1 LCAHNGYGFDFPIL
15 LSNMERCGMK
25 EHVLKKINLH
35 FADTFQFCK
44 ELQEDHLIKELQ
56 ETKLSMDSLFSKFCP
71 GKQFLN
77 RHRAM
82 GDVNAMVEIF
92 SKEPFKTA
100 FNNID
105 YATSESLCEWFTIQ
119 YNEKEQRILLEEK
132 MAKLD
137 AYTRNVYSKKLFQL
151 QLTYDGL
158 QAIFENCC
166 SYMDFYEVLQD
177 RGIDR
182 KTAKHFACQFGSM
195 GLRNQG
201 TEPYCNLPKSAVT
214 GGEELDYSL
223 DNVDLLLT
231 KEETERPPNV
241 PPVPSVDDGMMCES
255 TECWDDELD
264 ESRSF
269 TFTIPK
275 HVVPLSL
282 TIDDFVSNS
291 PSKQSKTSKQKGKN
305 SYSSKQNSK
314 NLQHQNSKPVHEIEN
329 VNNGNKLGDL
339 AETKSTAKSNTRP
352 NVSRKKPDPADVFR
366 NGASSLQVGKFP
378 DKKERYEL
386 EKEVLNQIGKVNEE
400 NNSEEDG
407 IRKQSNYVKETSVE
421 DIPKTSEIFGA
432 ESTTPTNSE
441 LLRNEGKS
449 TAKETSQKDGMNNKK
464 FPRKF
469 VRKTMK
475 KSRNN
480 KNSYAHKQ
488 SSSGSVQGNTAV
500 VTMKRNN
507 NKQSEESCEHEM
519 TADEEPG
526 VVPLHEKYALKE
538 SDVKTS
544 QENSNGQLSGSLGV
558 SASGNGENFASV
570 ARNDVISKTAQI
582 DASKNPVGNRPT
594 SKRQHRK
601 QDVVKDNSS
610 GLKKEISSNNV
621 TTRESLVSQRNQPVA
636 DEEFK
641 SSNGGKLPFNTP
653 KDVLK
658 ENLNENKS
666 MSNSESRK
674 TSLKRNQ
681 ASTYQSN
688 YDLNNSRLVSQQQT
702 AETNGVASELVQSEL
717 SELDGKKDQ
726 RNDKLVLK
734 RDKQVPRRSREIR
747 ERNKEFAVLQGD
759 KQKNTE
765 KENIC
770 HQDTTVLEGDTGIMK
785 KTEVIH
791 EGNVGQKEA
800 TILVRNKKDQKKK
813 TKLKRKQNRQ
823 PVVFVN
829 RKSIEE
835 KQKNWPRVEIFVGD
849 FPIHVPVEP
858 SAVCQLQD
866 SRAEEESDLNA
877 ESKEKGK
884 DSCGELET
892 QPGKSEQVLDN
903 VRSDE
908 GMKSSHVQV
917 TNDDSSIENSNQD
930 QSTLEQCDGE
940 AERKEGAESI
950 VTSELHDG
958 LIPED
963 SNVGSMVQSSNSVA
977 TSSKLECRTSSID
990 QVSNIQLLHTSD
1002 EIPVSTAVKTTDS
1015 SQQTELDIDWYKG
1028 KERKKLVDQ
1037 EQQTDCALLSTFNIE
1052 TSLSLV
1058 HMQDKETLT
1067 DHPASRRAQSTD
1079 TISSYGDNLSD
1090 SYGTSPCSPLY
1101 DTDSQYDIN
1110 TEVFNRRE
1118 YESPAGVFDI
1128 SMSPHHDDRYLKK
1141 DSPYPE
1147 RDTQYPEENTRHPET
1162 RYLEEDT
1169 WYPEDVTRYEIPSPE
1184 GNYEY
1189 DGFFY
1194 ARKYQRMPRAD
1205 LDCNISS
1212 NSNIM
1217 RQRFPT
1223 HPCPPV
1229 PSPIYPANPNHIPAA
1244 PLFHHRFPQQY
1255 FQRLPGN
1262 TSNFLPHQYH
1272 GSFKF

>member
-1 LCAHNGYGFDFPIL
+1 MIP
-15 LSNMERCGMK
+15 
-25 EHVLKKINLH
+25 V
-35 FADTFQFCK
+35 
-44 ELQEDHLIKELQ
+44 
-56 ETKLSMDSLFSKFCP
+56 
-71 GKQFLN
+71 FL
-77 RHRAM
+77 
-82 GDVNAMVEIF
+82 
-92 SKEPFKTA
+92 
-100 FNNID
+100 
-105 YATSESLCEWFTIQ
+105 
-119 YNEKEQRILLEEK
+119 EK

-241 PPVPSVDDGMMCES
+241 PPLPSVDDAMVCES

-264 ESRSF
+264 ETRSF

-291 PSKQSKTSKQKGKN
+291 PSKKSKTSKQKGNN

-386 EKEVLNQIGKVNEE
+386 EKEILNQIGKVNEE
-400 NNSEEDG
+400 NNLEEDE
-407 IRKQSNYVKETSVE
+407 IRKQSNDVKETSVE
-421 DIPKTSEIFGA
+421 DIPKTCEIFDA

-441 LLRNEGKS
+441 FLRNEGKS
-449 TAKETSQKDGMNNKK
+449 QKDGMNSKK

-469 VRKTMK
+469 VRKMMK

-480 KNSYAHKQ
+480 KTSYAHKQ

-500 VTMKRNN
+500 VTIKRND
-507 NKQSEESCEHEM
+507 KQSEESCEHKM
-519 TADEEPG
+519 AAVEEPG

-538 SDVKTS
+538 SEVKTS
-544 QENSNGQLSGSLGV
+544 QENSNGQLSGSLGG
-558 SASGNGENFASV
+558 SARGNGESFASV
-570 ARNDVISKTAQI
+570 ARNDVISITAQI
-582 DASKNPVGNRPT
+582 DASKNAVGNRPT

-601 QDVVKDNSS
+601 QNVVKDNSS

-636 DEEFK
+636 DEDFK
-641 SSNGGKLPFNTP
+641 SSNGGKHRVNTQQ
-653 KDVLK
+653 DVLK
-658 ENLNENKS
+658 EDLNENKT
-666 MSNSESRK
+666 MSNSESLK
-674 TSLKRNQ
+674 TSRERNQ
-681 ASTYQSN
+681 ASTSQSN
-688 YDLNNSRLVSQQQT
+688 YGLNNSRLVSQQQT
-702 AETNGVASELVQSEL
+702 AKTNGVASELVQSES
-717 SELDGKKDQ
+717 SELDCKKHQ
-726 RNDKLVLK
+726 RNDKLLK
-734 RDKQVPRRSREIR
+734 GDEQVPRRSREIR
-747 ERNKEFAVLQGD
+747 ERSKEFAVLQGD

-765 KENIC
+765 KTQEENIC
-770 HQDTTVLEGDTGIMK
+770 HQDTTVLQGDKGIMK

-791 EGNVGQKEA
+791 EGNIGQKET
-800 TILVRNKKDQKKK
+800 TILVRNKQGQKKK

-849 FPIHVPVEP
+849 FPVHVPVEP

-866 SRAEEESDLNA
+866 SRAEDESDLNV
-877 ESKEKGK
+877 ESNEKEK
-884 DSCGELET
+884 DSCEELET
-892 QPGKSEQVLDN
+892 QPGENEQVLDN

-908 GMKSSHVQV
+908 GMKPSNVQV
-917 TNDDSSIENSNQD
+917 TNDDISIENSNQD
-930 QSTLEQCDGE
+930 QTTLEQCDGKV
-940 AERKEGAESI
+940 ERKEGTESI
-950 VTSELHDG
+950 VTSELHYG
-958 LIPED
+958 LISED
-963 SNVGSMVQSSNSVA
+963 SNVASVVQSSNSVA
-977 TSSKLECRTSSID
+977 TSSKLECTTSSID
-990 QVSNIQLLHTSD
+990 QFSNIQLAHTSH

-1037 EQQTDCALLSTFNIE
+1037 EQQTDCALLSTFNVE
-1052 TSLSLV
+1052 TSLSPV

-1067 DHPASRRAQSTD
+1067 DQPVSRRAQSTD

-1110 TEVFNRRE
+1110 AEVFNRRE

-1184 GNYEY
+1184 ENYEY

-1205 LDCNISS
+1205 LDCNTSS

-1217 RQRFPT
+1217 PQRFPT

-1229 PSPIYPANPNHIPAA
+1229 SSPIYPANPNHIPAP
-1244 PLFHHRFPQQY
+1244 PLFHQRFPQQY

-1262 TSNFLPHQYH
+1262 TSNVLPHHYH

>member
-1 LCAHNGYGFDFPIL
+1 MIP
-15 LSNMERCGMK
+15 
-25 EHVLKKINLH
+25 V
-35 FADTFQFCK
+35 
-44 ELQEDHLIKELQ
+44 
-56 ETKLSMDSLFSKFCP
+56 
-71 GKQFLN
+71 FL
-77 RHRAM
+77 
-82 GDVNAMVEIF
+82 
-92 SKEPFKTA
+92 
-100 FNNID
+100 
-105 YATSESLCEWFTIQ
+105 
-119 YNEKEQRILLEEK
+119 EK

-241 PPVPSVDDGMMCES
+241 PPLPSVDDAMVCES

-264 ESRSF
+264 ETRSF

-275 HVVPLSL
+275 YVVPLSL

-291 PSKQSKTSKQKGKN
+291 PSKKSKTSKQKGKN

-352 NVSRKKPDPADVFR
+352 NVSKKKPDPADVFR

-386 EKEVLNQIGKVNEE
+386 EKKILNQIGKVNEE
-400 NNSEEDG
+400 NNLEEDE
-407 IRKQSNYVKETSVE
+407 IRKQSNDVKETSVE
-421 DIPKTSEIFGA
+421 DIPKTCEIFDA

-441 LLRNEGKS
+441 FLRNEGKS
-449 TAKETSQKDGMNNKK
+449 TGKETSQKDEMNNKK

-469 VRKTMK
+469 VRKMMK

-500 VTMKRNN
+500 ATMKRNN
-507 NKQSEESCEHEM
+507 SKQSEGSCEHEM
-519 TADEEPG
+519 TAVEEPG
-526 VVPLHEKYALKE
+526 GVPLHEKYALKE
-538 SDVKTS
+538 SEVKTS

-558 SASGNGENFASV
+558 SARGNGESFASV
-570 ARNDVISKTAQI
+570 ARNDVISITAQI
-582 DASKNPVGNRPT
+582 DASKNAVGNRPT

-601 QDVVKDNSS
+601 QNVVKDNSS

-641 SSNGGKLPFNTP
+641 SSNGGKHRVNTP
-653 KDVLK
+653 QDVLK
-658 ENLNENKS
+658 EDLNENKT
-666 MSNSESRK
+666 MSNSESLK
-674 TSLKRNQ
+674 TSR
-681 ASTYQSN
+681 
-688 YDLNNSRLVSQQQT
+688 
-702 AETNGVASELVQSEL
+702 
-717 SELDGKKDQ
+717 
-726 RNDKLVLK
+726 
-734 RDKQVPRRSREIR
+734 
-747 ERNKEFAVLQGD
+747 
-759 KQKNTE
+759 
-765 KENIC
+765 
-770 HQDTTVLEGDTGIMK
+770 
-785 KTEVIH
+785 
-791 EGNVGQKEA
+791 EGNIGQKET
-800 TILVRNKKDQKKK
+800 TILVRNKKGQNKK

-835 KQKNWPRVEIFVGD
+835 KQKHWPRVEIFVGD
-849 FPIHVPVEP
+849 FPVHVPVEP

-866 SRAEEESDLNA
+866 NRAEDESDLNA
-877 ESKEKGK
+877 ESKKKGK

-892 QPGKSEQVLDN
+892 QAGENEQVLDN

-908 GMKSSHVQV
+908 GMKPSDVQV
-917 TNDDSSIENSNQD
+917 TNDDISIENSNQD
-930 QSTLEQCDGE
+930 QTTLDQCDGE
-940 AERKEGAESI
+940 VERKEAAEII

-958 LIPED
+958 LISED
-963 SNVGSMVQSSNSVA
+963 SNVTSVVQSSNSVA
-977 TSSKLECRTSSID
+977 TSSKLECTTSSID
-990 QVSNIQLLHTSD
+990 QFSNIQLAHTSH

-1067 DHPASRRAQSTD
+1067 DQPVSRRAQSTD

-1110 TEVFNRRE
+1110 AEVFNRRE

-1147 RDTQYPEENTRHPET
+1147 RDTQYPEENTRQPET

-1184 GNYEY
+1184 ENYEY

-1205 LDCNISS
+1205 LDCNTSS

-1217 RQRFPT
+1217 PQRFPT

-1229 PSPIYPANPNHIPAA
+1229 PSPIYPANPNHIPAP

>member
-1 LCAHNGYGFDFPIL
+1 VERCGIKASDLEGKPAFHVIFNKFLKWLHNLLKRVRQKTGDSYFPVLCAHNGYGFDFPIL

-166 SYMDFYEVLQD
+166 SYMDFYE
-177 RGIDR
+177 
-182 KTAKHFACQFGSM
+182 
-195 GLRNQG
+195 
-201 TEPYCNLPKSAVT
+201 
-214 GGEELDYSL
+214 
-223 DNVDLLLT
+223 
-231 KEETERPPNV
+231 EETERPPNV

-386 EKEVLNQIGKVNEE
+386 EKEILNQIGKVYEE
-400 NNSEEDG
+400 NNLEEDE
-407 IRKQSNYVKETSVE
+407 IRKQSNDVKETSVE

-441 LLRNEGKS
+441 FLRNEGKS

-500 VTMKRNN
+500 VPMKRNN
-507 NKQSEESCEHEM
+507 NKQSEGSCEHEM
-519 TADEEPG
+519 TADEVPG

-558 SASGNGENFASV
+558 SASGNGENFAPV

-610 GLKKEISSNNV
+610 GLKKEISSNSV

-636 DEEFK
+636 DEEFM
-641 SSNGGKLPFNTP
+641 SSNGGKHRVKTP
-653 KDVLK
+653 QDVLT
-658 ENLNENKS
+658 EDLNENK
-666 MSNSESRK
+666 SESRK
-674 TSLKRNQ
+674 TSLERNQ
-681 ASTYQSN
+681 TSTSQSN
-688 YDLNNSRLVSQQQT
+688 YGLNNSRLVSQQQT
-702 AETNGVASELVQSEL
+702 AETNGVASELVPSEL
-717 SELDGKKDQ
+717 VPSELRELDGKKDQ

-734 RDKQVPRRSREIR
+734 GDKQVPRRSREIR

-759 KQKNTE
+759 KQRNTE

-791 EGNVGQKEA
+791 EGNIGQKEA
-800 TILVRNKKDQKKK
+800 TILVGNKKDQKKK

-849 FPIHVPVEP
+849 FPVHVPVEP

-877 ESKEKGK
+877 ESKEKEK
-884 DSCGELET
+884 DSCEELET
-892 QPGKSEQVLDN
+892 QPGENEQVLDN

-908 GMKSSHVQV
+908 GMKPPNVQV
-917 TNDDSSIENSNQD
+917 TNDDISIENSNQD
-930 QSTLEQCDGE
+930 QKTTLEQCDGE
-940 AERKEGAESI
+940 VERKEGTESI
-950 VTSELHDG
+950 ITSELHDG

-963 SNVGSMVQSSNSVA
+963 TNVASVVQ
-977 TSSKLECRTSSID
+977 SKLEFTTSSID
-990 QVSNIQLLHTSD
+990 QFSNILLPHTSD

-1147 RDTQYPEENTRHPET
+1147 RDIQYPEENTRHPET

-1229 PSPIYPANPNHIPAA
+1229 PSPIYPANPNHIPAP